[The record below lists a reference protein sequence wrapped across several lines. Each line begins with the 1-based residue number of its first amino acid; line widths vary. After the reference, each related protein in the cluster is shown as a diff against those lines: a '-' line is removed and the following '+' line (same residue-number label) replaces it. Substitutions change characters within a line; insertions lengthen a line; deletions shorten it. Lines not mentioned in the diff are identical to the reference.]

1 MDATV
6 VELSDVVK
14 ADEIS
19 VIIINGCIMTNFKLQ
34 QSDINQIK
42 KFEGL
47 SLRAYKPVPTE
58 RFYTIGYG
66 HYGADVKANQV
77 ITEKEAESLLRK
89 DLEKFE
95 DYVNNLN
102 VCKRYSEFASLTDF
116 AFNLGTAALGRS
128 TLLKYIRA
136 KKPEQYIREE
146 FGKWVNSKGMR
157 LKGLVIRRQWEA
169 DRFYGKEA

>member
-1 MDATV
+1 MGATV

-19 VIIINGCIMTNFKLQ
+19 VIIINGYIMTNFKLQ

-47 SLRAYKPVPTE
+47 SLRAYKPVSTE

-77 ITEKEAESLLRK
+77 ITEKEAESILRR

-128 TLLKYIRA
+128 TLLKYIRQG
-136 KKPEQYIREE
+136 KPEQYIRGE
-146 FGKWVNSKGMR
+146 FAKWVNSKGMR

-169 DRFYGKEA
+169 DRYYGKEA